1 MTNPQP
7 NPPTPPDLQFP
18 AGTVSREVAA
28 GAVSAKVTWAAAAS
42 ALATITWTIIATLT
56 PDTFSPTTIATL
68 TGSSATVLAFAGGYL
83 VRDTLRGQP

>member
-7 NPPTPPDLQFP
+7 NPPTPPDPQFP

-28 GAVSAKVTWAAAAS
+28 GAVAAKVTWAAAAS

-56 PDTFSPTTIATL
+56 PDGTVTL
-68 TGSSATVLAFAGGYL
+68 VSVGDLGGF
-83 VRDTLRGQP
+83 VG